1 MAAAKAIPKTNAKKG
16 LGRGLSALIPD
27 DDMEFLSRV
36 ARGVAPAAP
45 VAGVPDQR
53 LSHHVVESHAAV
65 SMASAGVGALQANPD
80 EAITAQPGAED
91 TALPRADVAAEGA
104 ALTEWVDVS
113 RIEANPYQPRRHFSQ
128 EELDDLAAS
137 IRTHGVLQPIL
148 VRPAGVVEGRA
159 AGGEQRYQLV
169 AGERRWRAA
178 QLAGLSR
185 VPAIIRDVADQQAL
199 ELALIENVQRHDIS
213 AMDAA
218 LAYRRLATEFKL
230 SQEHIARRVGKSR
243 SAVANTLR
251 LLDLPEEARK
261 AIEDGVITEGHGRA
275 ILLASGEG
283 ARRAVLRRI
292 VRDHMSVRE
301 AERLA
306 QQPAAGDAK
315 ADADSAARIGGRLS
329 DQRAKDGTEDD
340 GDARR
345 MTSDLRRAEAQLQ
358 KALGTR
364 LHLRPRGKGG
374 TMVVEYSSSDELQRI
389 IELLR
394 AAASSPTRP

>member
-1 MAAAKAIPKTNAKKG
+1 MATAKSIPKTIAKRG

-36 ARGVAPAAP
+36 ARGEAPAAP
-45 VAGVPDQR
+45 VIAAPDQSLPAPSLER
-53 LSHHVVESHAAV
+53 DAANNR
-65 SMASAGVGALQANPD
+65 ANADIQPLQTSRD
-80 EAITAQPGAED
+80 
-91 TALPRADVAAEGA
+91 DVAAAEPVAAGSTSDAEVVAEGA
-104 ALTEWVDVS
+104 ASTQWVDVS
-113 RIEANPYQPRRHFSQ
+113 SIEANPYQPRRHFSQ

-148 VRPAGVVEGRA
+148 VRPAEAGTAGRTGVAEK
-159 AGGEQRYQLV
+159 RYQLV

-178 QLAGLSR
+178 RIAGLNR

-251 LLDLPEEARK
+251 LLDLPEAARK
-261 AIEDGVITEGHGRA
+261 AIEDGVISEGHGRA

-283 ARRAVLRRI
+283 TRRAVLRRI

-306 QQPAAGDAK
+306 QQPAA
-315 ADADSAARIGGRLS
+315 ADANAAAQAGQSFPGRAAKESADNGRETGKL
-329 DQRAKDGTEDD
+329 
-340 GDARR
+340 
-345 MTSDLRRAEAQLQ
+345 TSDLRRAEAQLQ

-364 LHLRPRGKGG
+364 LRLRPRGKGG
-374 TMVVEYSSSDELQRI
+374 TLVMEYSSSDELQRI
-389 IELLR
+389 IELLTTVT
-394 AAASSPTRP
+394 SSQTRS